1 MNNLEVITITK
12 HKLEDAILNNTF
24 WNGKMDAPF
33 SKNKAKWMLKNDR
46 ANADDTLAVFAYD
59 GKKII
64 ALVYLV
70 PDLITTNN
78 NLTKKVFWSQRWW
91 VADKYKDTVLSTY
104 IKKLSLNA
112 SKNNVLVKFLG
123 DNTKAY
129 YKKQPFTEFS
139 KRKRYII
146 IFSLDYEL
154 LIYKKESLKKAASL
168 IKLADR
174 FSRKIIAKLNRSK
187 TKINKSLIN
196 YKSVSHLNDEL
207 WDFLNKHCVNDIVPK
222 DKAYINWQ
230 IDNNQY
236 HVINN
241 KEDKLG
247 YKCLLGSISDKMY
260 NSNLVVKNNDE
271 IIGFISGFISNNRFI
286 VRYFIS
292 DKNFYSECAK
302 VLIRAVIDTEC
313 TILQTENTVLGEYV
327 MSNFH
332 KVYADVKPLV
342 SLIHNDIDVDM
353 NNAMMT
359 DQDGNFF

>member
-1 MNNLEVITITK
+1 MNNLEVITLTK

-24 WNGKMDAPF
+24 WNGKIDAPF

-46 ANADDTLAVFAYD
+46 ANPDDTLAVFAYD
-59 GKKII
+59 DKKII

-70 PDLITTNN
+70 PDFITTNN
-78 NLTKKVFWSQRWW
+78 NQTKKVFWSQRWW

-104 IKKLSLNA
+104 IKQLSLNA
-112 SKNNVLVKFLG
+112 CKNNVLVKFLG

-174 FSRKIIAKLNRSK
+174 FSRKIIATLNRSK
-187 TKINKSLIN
+187 AKINSNSIH
-196 YKSVSHLNDEL
+196 YKSVSSINDEL
-207 WDFLNKHCVNDIVPK
+207 WLFLNKHCAKDIIPK
-222 DKAYINWQ
+222 SEAYINWQ

-236 HVINN
+236 HVIN
-241 KEDKLG
+241 DKYDKPD

-260 NSNLVVKNNDE
+260 NSNFIIKNNDE
-271 IIGFISGFISNNRFI
+271 IVGFISGFVSNNRFI
-286 VRYFIS
+286 IRYFIT
-292 DKNFYSECAK
+292 DKNFYNECVK
-302 VLIRAVIDTEC
+302 VLIEALIDAEC
-313 TILQTENTVLGEYV
+313 TILQTENSVLGDYV
-327 MSNFH
+327 MSNFY

-342 SLIHNDIDVDM
+342 SLIHNDIDADM
-353 NNAMMT
+353 NNVMVT